1 MMFKV
6 FRVFIMVR
14 NKIYQT
20 ECFTTLL
27 ISGDKSINNWAFSWN
42 IDGEEAGGTATH
54 GSAVY
59 KGPNYYGLSR

>member
-14 NKIYQT
+14 NEIYQT

-27 ISGDKSINNWAFSWN
+27 ISGDNSINNEAFSWN
-42 IDGEEAGGTATH
+42 IDGEEASRTTTL

>member
-14 NKIYQT
+14 NEIYQT

-27 ISGDKSINNWAFSWN
+27 ISGDNSINNEAFSWN
-42 IDGEEAGGTATH
+42 IDGEEASYMSNSGG
-54 GSAVY
+54 
-59 KGPNYYGLSR
+59 

>member
-14 NKIYQT
+14 NEIYQT

-27 ISGDKSINNWAFSWN
+27 ISGDKSINNRAFSWN
-42 IDGEEAGGTATH
+42 IDGEEASGTTTYEVS
-54 GSAVY
+54 GV
-59 KGPNYYGLSR
+59 